1 MLTTL
6 RGWNGPSLRPNPADD
21 GGRAAK
27 AGAPFFCP
35 PVSSLEIDPSC
46 PDLPYK
52 GVATPF
58 HGQRIR
64 TSETENSKPAKL
76 SKPKNSQQNS
86 DPNSE
91 PEKPAN
97 SEPRSKSETWKH
109 RGSASQNTERPRCN
123 VLPLQSGGA
132 SPSLEVKAMEWH
144 NFAEILFGLAAVIT
158 ALKQGG
164 KKK

>member
-1 MLTTL
+1 MT
-6 RGWNGPSLRPNPADD
+6 
-21 GGRAAK
+21 
-27 AGAPFFCP
+27 GA
-35 PVSSLEIDPSC
+35 
-46 PDLPYK
+46 
-52 GVATPF
+52 PF
-58 HGQRIR
+58 HGQRTR

-76 SKPKNSQQNS
+76 SKPDTQQTENSQQNS

-97 SEPRSKSETWKH
+97 SKPRSKSETWKY
-109 RGSASQNTERPRCN
+109 RGSASQNTEQARCN
-123 VLPLQSGGA
+123 VIPLQSGGA
-132 SPSLEVKAMEWH
+132 SPSLEDKAMEWH